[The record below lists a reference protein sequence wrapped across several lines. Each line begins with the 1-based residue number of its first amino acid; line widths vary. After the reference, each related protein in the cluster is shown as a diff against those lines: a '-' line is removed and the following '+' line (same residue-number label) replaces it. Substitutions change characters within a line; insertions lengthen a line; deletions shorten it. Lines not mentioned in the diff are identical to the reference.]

1 MLSTIG
7 AGLQTLLLWGYSQH
21 LWSLAIFVLLYGG
34 TAGGF
39 SILRPRFAAAI
50 VNNWSDKEQSILVFA
65 VLTAMRGVAIVC
77 SGFVSPGLVDEDARA
92 TSGFGA
98 GKWSHIILFVGV
110 MLLISSFGALGAFIK
125 ASKTADVQTTKTAE
139 TIESGSSVEIANEKG
154 PRSGVGLV
162 ISMYEEDLSGKV
174 IE

>member
-1 MLSTIG
+1 
-7 AGLQTLLLWGYSQH
+7 
-21 LWSLAIFVLLYGG
+21 
-34 TAGGF
+34 
-39 SILRPRFAAAI
+39 
-50 VNNWSDKEQSILVFA
+50 
-65 VLTAMRGVAIVC
+65 
-77 SGFVSPGLVDEDARA
+77 
-92 TSGFGA
+92 
-98 GKWSHIILFVGV
+98 